1 MPINYYPGAQ
11 TVYSNNY
18 STSRVADSSS
28 KISTLDN
35 LGVLV
40 TRPEQQADKL
50 SRLIETAGGR
60 AIRFPTLEILPS
72 DEINLATTQLT
83 QLHCYDW
90 IIFVSANAV
99 RYAQAAINGRINN
112 LDNIQVAAIGHAT
125 ATALS
130 DISIRVDLIP
140 GPPGNSEALL
150 TCPQMQ
156 TIDGQRFIIV
166 RGEGGRALLGETLQQ
181 RGGSV
186 IYAEVY
192 KRSQPNVDTM
202 ALKQLWAQNNIN
214 LVTITSGETLQNLM
228 TMLGNDALPLL
239 NKTPIVV
246 ISQRLEKI
254 ARSMGL
260 THILLAENAADMSIL
275 KVINDFQLNNLK

>member
-1 MPINYYPGAQ
+1 M
-11 TVYSNNY
+11 
-18 STSRVADSSS
+18 ADSTG
-28 KISTLDN
+28 KINTLN
-35 LGVLV
+35 GLGVLV
-40 TRPEQQADKL
+40 TRPEQQADNL

-72 DEINLATTQLT
+72 ERISLATARLAK
-83 QLHCYDW
+83 LYRYDW

-99 RYAQAAINGRINN
+99 RYAQATINGRING

-130 DISIRVDLIP
+130 EIGIRVDLIP
-140 GPPGNSEALL
+140 EAPGNSEALL
-150 TCPQMQ
+150 ASPPMLTVAR
-156 TIDGQRFIIV
+156 QRFIIV

-186 IYAEVY
+186 VYAEVY
-192 KRSQPNVDTM
+192 KRSRPNVDTM
-202 ALKQLWAQNNIN
+202 TLKQLWAQNIIHIA
-214 LVTITSGETLQNLM
+214 TITSGETLQNLM
-228 TMLGNDALPLL
+228 VMLGDDAWSLL

-246 ISQRLEKI
+246 ISQRLEKL

-260 THILLAENAADMSIL
+260 THILLAENAADRSIL
-275 KVINDFQLNNLK
+275 KAISNFQLNNLK